1 MSSFIGNRR
10 YEFSLYSDGQLI
22 DRRNGR
28 TLKDECN
35 GTRRWLYAK
44 SSVPIID
51 GRYVLRNIWID
62 YVDLE
67 HGKIEFTAMV
77 KRLKEEIQND

>member
-1 MSSFIGNRR
+1 MTGFMYNHR
-10 YEFSLYSDGQLI
+10 YKFSLYRDGQLV

-35 GTRRWLYAK
+35 GTRNWLYAK
-44 SSVPIID
+44 SSVPIIE
-51 GRYVLRNIWID
+51 GKYVLRDLRID

-67 HGKIEFTAMV
+67 SGKIEFTALV
-77 KRLKEEIQND
+77 TRLREEM